1 MVSGYPINFPLFV
14 GTFSA
19 EHLDRCSVDG
29 SSKKRPPTKQR
40 SGASDPSS
48 GVAQKGL
55 REVKKALPD
64 LPKSWQMA
72 EDPSEMILKRIHKL
86 KSIQIYIYLKNYLFK
101 I

>member
-48 GVAQKGL
+48 GVAPKGP
-55 REVKKALPD
+55 REVKSVAGP
-64 LPKSWQMA
+64 PK
-72 EDPSEMILKRIHKL
+72 ILADGRRSK
-86 KSIQIYIYLKNYLFK
+86 
-101 I
+101 